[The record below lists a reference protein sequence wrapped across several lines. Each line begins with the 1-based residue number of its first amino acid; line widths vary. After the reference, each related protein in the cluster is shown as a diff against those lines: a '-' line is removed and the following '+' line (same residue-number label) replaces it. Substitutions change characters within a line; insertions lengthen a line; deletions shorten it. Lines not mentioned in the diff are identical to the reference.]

1 MKKNVLLMFLAATF
15 LTGCSLSDV
24 LPWGNKNEDK
34 AQEQDDKDKKESQD
48 ESKEDSGDESK
59 DDEKDDP
66 VPTGITKKTIN
77 FYQNYLPSE
86 WTDPGVSMD
95 STLLSC
101 KTQND
106 RMINLTKAQI
116 SNDNFHLS
124 ELFFTKLNTA
134 YYDSSSLI
142 VQIGTGNPAKS
153 SFNSG
158 TFIWTSVAR
167 IIKVDITACCY
178 FKTEGATDSA
188 AHLSIEA
195 GDKGEDKDYKRPI
208 LNSTTNDMSFAVE
221 QGQTPEYKT
230 YSFDY
235 AEGIDR
241 FCLTSFEGRVL
252 LKSLAITWWA

>member
-15 LTGCSLSDV
+15 ITGCSLSDV
-24 LPWGNKNEDK
+24 LPWGNKPDDK
-34 AQEQDDKDKKESQD
+34 AQEQDE
-48 ESKEDSGDESK
+48 KEDGK

-106 RMINLTKAQI
+106 KLINLTKTQI
-116 SNDNFHLS
+116 GGNSHLLS

-134 YYDSSSLI
+134 FYETSGLI

-153 SFNSG
+153 DFNSG
-158 TFIWTSVAR
+158 TFIWTSSAR
-167 IIKVDITACCY
+167 IIKVVITAACY

-241 FCLTSFEGRVL
+241 FCLTSLEGRVL
-252 LKSLAITWWA
+252 LKSLAFTWWA